1 MNISK
6 ELLEKYNKPV
16 PRYTS
21 YPPANFFKEGFSHED
36 YKKAI
41 IQSNDEKPEN
51 ISIYIHIP
59 FCQKICHYCGCNN
72 CNMRDSK
79 SIRAYVDG
87 VIREM
92 KLAFEYIS
100 KDRKISQIH
109 YGGGTPNAIEV
120 DYLDE
125 INQFIFSSFTLIENA
140 EVAIECNPAHLTER
154 YIERMKEAGFNRFSL
169 GIQDFDKK
177 VLDIINRD
185 ASYIPVPELIK
196 LLKYNDDKVSVNLD
210 FIYGLPLQTV
220 DSFRNSVQQG
230 IDAGADRIVTFSYAH
245 VPWVNKAQ
253 MILEKVGLPT
263 EQDKINMFEAA
274 YNLLC
279 DNGYNAIG
287 LDHYALKTD
296 ELSKAQTNGSLHRN
310 FQGYCTTRTT
320 GQVYAFGVSAIS
332 QFESTFI
339 QNTKD
344 IEEYLYLLS
353 KNQLACNKGYILT
366 QDNIIIKNIIDQ
378 IMCNKELNYK
388 DLSTKL
394 NLDID
399 SLNNYIIPAE
409 AALKELS
416 DDRIISINKDGIK
429 VNEDNI
435 LFIRNVAAS
444 FDPLVKGNKGSFSKP
459 V

>member
-21 YPPANFFKEGFSHED
+21 YPPANFFKEGFGHED

-41 IQSNDEKPEN
+41 IQSNNEKPEN

-87 VIREM
+87 VIKEM
-92 KLAFEYIS
+92 KLTFEHIS

-125 INQFIFSSFTLIENA
+125 INQFIFSSFKLIENA

-196 LLKYNDDKVSVNLD
+196 LLKYNDNRVSVNLD

-220 DSFRNSVQQG
+220 DSFKDSVQQG

-253 MILEKVGLPT
+253 IILEKVGLPS
-263 EQDKINMFEAA
+263 EQDKINMFEAG

-279 DNGYNAIG
+279 ENGYNAIG

-296 ELSKAQTNGSLHRN
+296 ELSKAQANGNLHRN

-332 QFESTFI
+332 QFESAFI

-344 IEEYLYLLS
+344 IEEYLHLLDR
-353 KNQLACNKGYILT
+353 KKLACNKGYILT
-366 QDNIIIKNIIDQ
+366 NNDKVIKTIIDQ
-378 IMCNKELNYK
+378 VMCNKELNYS

-394 NLDID
+394 DID
-399 SLNNYIIPAE
+399 NKTLNKYITPAQNT
-409 AALKELS
+409 LMELS
-416 DDRIISINKDGIK
+416 KDGIISLKEEGLK
-429 VNEDNI
+429 VNEDDI
-435 LFIRNVAAS
+435 LFIRNVAAA
-444 FDPLVKGNKGSFSKP
+444 FDPLVKGNNASFSKP